1 MMAKI
6 QKCDG
11 MIWNISIM
19 KLTDG
24 CQSTQGETGPKV
36 ICPSQ
41 IQLNWL
47 GIKHVSPLG
56 GAGN

>member
-6 QKCDG
+6 QKSDG

-36 ICPSQ
+36 TLSITNT
-41 IQLNWL
+41 IEL
-47 GIKHVSPLG
+47 
-56 GAGN
+56 AGN